1 MRLRPQL
8 NEKDIILKFE
18 FNNFEFIIAH
28 YIIYYESNKETIR

>member
-28 YIIYYESNKETIR
+28 YL